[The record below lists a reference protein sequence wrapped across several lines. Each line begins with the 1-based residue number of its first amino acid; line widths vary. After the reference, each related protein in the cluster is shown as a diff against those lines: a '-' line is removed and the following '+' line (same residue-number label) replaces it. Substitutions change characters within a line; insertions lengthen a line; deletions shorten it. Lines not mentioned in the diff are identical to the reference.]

1 MGSATWKEVK
11 IGSLGNLRVK
21 IGDLTMSSSYATGGD
36 AAAPSLFGLQEVL
49 FIDTIN
55 IASTAIAVSPVFS
68 SNLYQSKIQAW
79 DTTAPTTPVNTCET
93 AIAVEA
99 MLIVSMNSTSC
110 NPKSDG
116 AAASPPVAYELDIV
130 RSPILTRRLPSDPI
144 LTSFHV
150 ALPMSASLRLGV
162 IVQGVPPAMRPQHQ
176 GAGF

>member
-79 DTTAPTTPVNTCET
+79 DTTAPTTPVNASAQVGTE
-93 AIAVEA
+93 VG
-99 MLIVSMNSTSC
+99 STTNLSTT
-110 NPKSDG
+110 
-116 AAASPPVAYELDIV
+116 IV
-130 RSPILTRRLPSDPI
+130 RCL
-144 LTSFHV
+144 V
-150 ALPMSASLRLGV
+150 Y
-162 IVQGVPPAMRPQHQ
+162 
-176 GAGF
+176 GF